1 MNPEPRRQRHAVT
14 LVSAGIVSALAL
26 TGCAIPSGGEASTAP
41 GGATTT
47 LTLAWQSGTSAANDA
62 IIAKFEEENPGV
74 KVQVTTAAD
83 DDLQKTV
90 RTQLLAGTAP
100 DLFMVWPDSS
110 NVLSVGVLGPEGFL
124 APLDDLDWA
133 KKATE
138 GARAATQVHGTTYMV
153 TAAVDSSGAI
163 YNMDTMNKLGLSVPT
178 TWTELLKLCSD
189 ARHKGKIAFGL
200 GLQEGWTTCL
210 VPYALLA
217 SAMTDVAATNAALAD
232 GSYDYT
238 TAPEWTTVLKKQNE
252 MVAAGCFNDSPVGT
266 SMDNVVLPGVLKG
279 DFLAT
284 VSVGAHI
291 GVMLD
296 KKSGNPNAHFLMA
309 PLPTSDDPNSSRV
322 NVLYNNGIGIN
333 AKAKHPEL
341 AKKFVE
347 LWSSEWALNLMATQK
362 SLLPSVPN
370 DAFTPAPAL
379 TTVQELTAQGR
390 VAGGDWAPGAK
401 TFSAM
406 TDAVQ
411 GILIGKTTISNG
423 LAAMQAAY
431 LEG

>member
-1 MNPEPRRQRHAVT
+1 MKLSTWTRRSVG
-14 LVSAGIVSALAL
+14 LVCAGVAGAL
-26 TGCAIPSGGEASTAP
+26 TLAGCAVSGETGQSAAP
-41 GGATTT
+41 GGETV
-47 LTLAWQSGTSAANDA
+47 LTLAWQSGTSAANDE
-62 IIAKFEEENPGV
+62 IIARFEKENPGV
-74 KVQVTTAAD
+74 KVNVTTAAD

-110 NVLSVGVLGPEGFL
+110 TVLSVGVLGPEGFL
-124 APLDDLDWA
+124 APLDDLPWA
-133 KKATE
+133 SNATE
-138 GARAATQVHGTTYMV
+138 GARAATQVDGKTYMI

-163 YNMDTMNKLGLSVPT
+163 FNMDTMDELGLSVPT
-178 TWTELLKLCSD
+178 TWTELLTLCSD
-189 ARHKGKIAFGL
+189 AKDKGKTAFGL
-200 GLQEGWTTCL
+200 GLQEGWTTRL
-210 VPYALLA
+210 LPNALLA
-217 SAMTDVAATNAALAD
+217 SAITDVAEVNTALAD
-232 GSYDYT
+232 GTFDFT
-238 TAPEWTTVLKKQNE
+238 TSDAWQTALTRQNE
-252 MVAAGCFNDSPVGT
+252 MIEAGCFNDSPVGT

-296 KKSGNPNAHFLMA
+296 EKSGNPDANFLMA
-309 PLPTSDDPNSSRV
+309 PVPTSDDPQASRV

-333 AKAKHPEL
+333 AKAKNPEL

-347 LWSSEWALNLMATQK
+347 LWSSEWALNLMAAQK

-370 DAFTPAPAL
+370 DAFTASPAL
-379 TTVQELTAQGR
+379 TQVEELTAQGR
-390 VAGGDWAPGAK
+390 VAGGDWTPGSK

-411 GILIGKTTISNG
+411 GILIGKTSIPDG
-423 LAAMQAAY
+423 LAAIQVAY